1 MPRGFTIGPG
11 SESSGDSVFGL
22 YGDLMNVEVF
32 IYFKEIAHGELGS
45 ILIRTGPTPCTG
57 LVTYGKYQPA
67 PILYAGSVLTLIARP
82 DFLQYLACQR
92 PI

>member
-1 MPRGFTIGPG
+1 
-11 SESSGDSVFGL
+11 
-22 YGDLMNVEVF
+22 MNVEVF

-45 ILIRTGPTPCTG
+45 ILIRTGADQPLVPA

-67 PILYAGSVLTLIARP
+67 PILYAGSVSTLIARP